1 MSESKTTS
9 QEIQQEFYEFRTYQI
24 FDFEKQEQVQDY
36 LEAALVP
43 ALNRLGIDRVGV
55 FSRIDD
61 ENDHSVYV
69 LIPFREPDQFG
80 SLNQDLAADQV
91 YQQAAAPHFA
101 QELKDPA
108 FARIESRFM
117 KAFAG
122 MPAIELPAGAAENQ
136 PRIFELRLY
145 ESHTEHH
152 AALKVDMF
160 NSGEIQ
166 LMKDVEMAPVF
177 YGETLVGPRVPNLI
191 YMLSATDEQAHQKH
205 WKAFLGHPE
214 WDRMKGLEKY
224 KDTVSKIDKW
234 FLRPLN
240 FSQI

>member
-1 MSESKTTS
+1 MSNSKPVP
-9 QEIQQEFYEFRTYQI
+9 QETEQEYYEFRTYQV
-24 FDFEKQEQVQDY
+24 FDFEKQEQVQEY
-36 LEAALVP
+36 LQTALIP
-43 ALNRLGIDRVGV
+43 ALNRIGIDRVGA

-61 ENDHSVYV
+61 ENDHSVYM
-69 LIPFREPDQFG
+69 LIPFAQFEQFS
-80 SLNQDLAADQV
+80 SLNERLAADQV
-91 YQQAAAPHFA
+91 YMAAAAAHFA
-101 QELKDPA
+101 RELKDPA

-117 KAFAG
+117 KAFSG
-122 MPAIELPAGAAENQ
+122 MPVIELPAGTAEKQ

-166 LMKDVEMAPVF
+166 LMKDVQMAPVF

-191 YMLSATDEQAHQKH
+191 YMLSASDEAAHKEH
-205 WKAFLGHPE
+205 WKSFLAHPE
-214 WDRMKGLEKY
+214 WDRMKKLEKY

-234 FLRPLN
+234 FLRPLPS
-240 FSQI
+240 SQI

>member
-1 MSESKTTS
+1 MPDTTPAT
-9 QEIQQEFYEFRTYQI
+9 QETEQEYYEFRTYKI

-36 LEAALVP
+36 LQNALIP
-43 ALNRLGIDRVGV
+43 ALNRIGLDRVGA

-61 ENDHSVYV
+61 ENDHSVYMI
-69 LIPFREPDQFG
+69 IPFPEIEQFG
-80 SLNQDLAADQV
+80 SLNETLAADAQ
-91 YQQAAAPHFA
+91 YQAAAQPHFA
-101 QELKDPA
+101 SELKDPA

-117 KAFAG
+117 KAFKG
-122 MPAIELPAGAAENQ
+122 MPVIELPAGTAQNQ

-145 ESHTEHH
+145 ESHTEHN
-152 AALKVDMF
+152 AELKVDMF

-191 YMLSATDEQAHQKH
+191 YMLSATDQAAHEKH
-205 WKAFLGHPE
+205 WKTFLAHPE
-214 WDRMKGLEKY
+214 WERMKEIKKY
-224 KDTVSKIDKW
+224 KKTVSKIDKW
-234 FLRPLN
+234 FLSPLP